1 MSTFLDE
8 PRTRDAHAHGDT
20 TLVCVSKESFRT
32 ILSNHI
38 EFYDALL
45 RLQAQ
50 RIRQIYGL
58 VEDLNTLPLR
68 ARLAKQLMHLSRSY
82 GLRTHDDPQEIRI
95 GLQLVQEELAQLLG
109 ASRQRVNQEL
119 KRMEREDCIRVE
131 PSGLVVRDSDAL
143 LAIVNEGCRGA
154 APTAHLLH
162 AGGTAATAAASR
174 CAARPFAPALPALHA
189 GLAPACAADFQPKNA
204 GRPPG
209 RLPASTD
216 WAWLIQSI
224 TAWATASPCCA
235 TLGQRRDRCG

>member
-1 MSTFLDE
+1 MQPSHNEPILSVTEREAINAGRWFTTLSPSLRHDILRLATVKRFKDGAQIYARGDAPHDWFACAKGAVRMSSTSLAGRQTTLTYLEPGAWFGAMSTFLDE

-38 EFYDALL
+38 EFYD
-45 RLQAQ
+45 
-50 RIRQIYGL
+50 L

-143 LAIVNEGCRGA
+143 LAIVNEGC
-154 APTAHLLH
+154 
-162 AGGTAATAAASR
+162 
-174 CAARPFAPALPALHA
+174 
-189 GLAPACAADFQPKNA
+189 
-204 GRPPG
+204 
-209 RLPASTD
+209 
-216 WAWLIQSI
+216 
-224 TAWATASPCCA
+224 
-235 TLGQRRDRCG
+235 

>member
-143 LAIVNEGCRGA
+143 LAIVNEGCCGHADGTPA
-154 APTAHLLH
+154 ARWRHSGVRCLLRRTPVRPGPFPRCTPAWHRPVQPTF
-162 AGGTAATAAASR
+162 SR
-174 CAARPFAPALPALHA
+174 RTPAARPGACRPART
-189 GLAPACAADFQPKNA
+189 G
-204 GRPPG
+204 PG
-209 RLPASTD
+209 
-216 WAWLIQSI
+216 
-224 TAWATASPCCA
+224 
-235 TLGQRRDRCG
+235 